1 MFFASSTRSS
11 TTLVLLY
18 LLATNSLS
26 SLFPVPATLTFF
38 SPFTCYLLA
47 IYLLSTFHHQVR
59 NAPLTPGLAACGLQ
73 PGTVLYVD
81 GFDGLDYFV
90 RYVPLAALTTG

>member
-1 MFFASSTRSS
+1 VFFFFFYSFLDYSRIAVLTRDE
-11 TTLVLLY
+11 LPLLTVPCSRY
-18 LLATNSLS
+18 SNLLL
-26 SLFPVPATLTFF
+26 
-38 SPFTCYLLA
+38 PF
-47 IYLLSTFHHQVR
+47 YLLSTLHHQVR

>member
-1 MFFASSTRSS
+1 MFFSCSTRFS

-26 SLFPVPATLTFF
+26 SLFPVPATLTS
-38 SPFTCYLLA
+38 SPLLLA
-47 IYLLSTFHHQVR
+47 IYLLSFHHQVR